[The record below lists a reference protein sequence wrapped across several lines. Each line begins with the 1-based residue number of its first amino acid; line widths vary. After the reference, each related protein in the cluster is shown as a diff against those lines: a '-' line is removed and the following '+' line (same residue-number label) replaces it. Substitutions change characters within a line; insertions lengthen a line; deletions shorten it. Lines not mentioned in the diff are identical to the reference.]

1 MSDYEDFVYRNSTFC
16 GLRELAL
23 KTIQIFGYELG
34 DFDYD

>member
-1 MSDYEDFVYRNSTFC
+1 MSDVEDFVYCNNTFC

-23 KTIQIFGYELG
+23 KTIQIFGYELD